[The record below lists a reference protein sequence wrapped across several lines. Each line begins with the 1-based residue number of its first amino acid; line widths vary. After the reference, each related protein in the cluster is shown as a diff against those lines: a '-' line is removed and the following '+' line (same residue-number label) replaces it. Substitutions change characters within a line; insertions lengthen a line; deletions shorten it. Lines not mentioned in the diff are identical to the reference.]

1 MSFTN
6 INDPAGVKALLDSL
20 RASQAWAET
29 ISSSPNTN
37 ATALDPAT
45 NPSPLLP
52 PPVPPVTVGQD
63 ETSPEAGPPSSGST
77 TSVAALLS
85 QLQASSSAVPSAHP
99 PEPPRRPAVVP
110 PTPIQTRQPSIP
122 YVPNEPAQLAP
133 TPSSARRQDLRSLT
147 FQQALPHLVKLAED
161 PSFVEA
167 VTKMKQDQER
177 LEQRLWDERESLK
190 KTHEEKVKLAK
201 TKASLVG
208 ACLSKHEADMLSD
221 GFRRELKKFDAERA
235 IPAWDGLIGKQ
246 QTVLEALGVP
256 SMFPTSSRAER
267 EKQQRVMQV
276 VQGVVGGDG

>member
-37 ATALDPAT
+37 ATALDPAP

-52 PPVPPVTVGQD
+52 PPVRPVTVGQD
-63 ETSPEAGPPSSGST
+63 EAGPEAGPSSSGST

-85 QLQASSSAVPSAHP
+85 QLQASSSAVSNSHAA
-99 PEPPRRPAVVP
+99 EPPHPPAVVP
-110 PTPIQTRQPSIP
+110 PIPIRTRQPSAS
-122 YVPNEPAQLAP
+122 YVPQEPVQLAP
-133 TPSSARRQDLRSLT
+133 TPSSARKQDLRSLS

-177 LEQRLWDERESLK
+177 LEQRLWEERESLK

-201 TKASLVG
+201 TKASLIG
-208 ACLSKHEADMLSD
+208 ASLTKHEAEMLSD
-221 GFRRELKKFDAERA
+221 SFRRELKKFDIERA
-235 IPAWDGLIGKQ
+235 IPAWDGLVGKQ
-246 QTVLEALGVP
+246 QTALEALGVP
-256 SMFPTSSRAER
+256 SMFPTSSKAER

-276 VQGVVGGDG
+276 VQGVVGGDD